1 MYFVKRFPR
10 NLNLWSYTV
19 RCCVV
24 MTTEKFTLNGLLSF
38 QKLKINLFSL
48 QCNTSLSG
56 LMMRKLIFLILCA
69 FSFNAFGL
77 QEAPVLVL
85 EEGKEFYEVGLH
97 LDILEDPTKKLSIH
111 DVNKPE
117 WAKKFKKSENKVP
130 NFGFSNSA
138 FWARLRVKNNSES
151 NKKWFFTQ
159 NYFTQDYITFYKK
172 DRGFWESVETG
183 DFLPFRT
190 KEIESRTFTFKMQP
204 ENESVYFIKIMGITN
219 RMNFTITSPE
229 ELFSGET
236 KNNLILGIFFGLV
249 FAMVAFNSFVY
260 FTTKSTSNIL
270 YVLYLFFYGVFIA
283 TIQGYGHRFIFP
295 DTAWML
301 NNGVAIQNALTQIFM
316 CLFTMSFLRLKEASP
331 RLNNLLKFIIFAN
344 VLLILSS
351 LIFDFSINYKFIF
364 VNVSMLFPT
373 IFFVGVYRSWMGDRP
388 AKYYLLSFSFMLL
401 GVALFVFM
409 IVGALPIN
417 FWTRYSILLGNAAQI
432 IILSMGLADQF
443 KKLQEEALHKE
454 EEAARNLQREV
465 DRQTIELRSKTEQL
479 EDLDQKK
486 TSFFQNI
493 SHELRTPL
501 TLIMNPL
508 ETIQKRYKDDED
520 VIVANK
526 NSKRLYRLL
535 NQLLDFQKLSAGKKE
550 LTLNKL
556 NLVSFIHTCG
566 DMFRSS
572 CTLKEIDFRLT
583 LNNGPFNADSVPV
596 FVKGEIDALEKIVF
610 NYLSNA
616 LKYSPIKSKITL
628 GLEKSEGEVK
638 ISVTDEGKGISKEN
652 QAKLFQVFSQ
662 VDESVTREYEGT
674 GLGLALV
681 KDLAT
686 HLKGEVGVE
695 SEEGKGSTF
704 WIKIPEYGHNS
715 IDILAVDEDT
725 SFYKNLKLEAGKTFK
740 VVASSLEAKK
750 IIQTH
755 DVKSILFDGQ
765 LVKDNS
771 KLIDWSHEFSPDSKK
786 VIISSQIQKEEFDNV
801 FKIISKDLKR
811 TEFLKE
817 IESLLVTE
825 KEADLTDHQV
835 RDWHLSESSEAD
847 HTHEESTNEEVQKNG
862 KELVLIVDDL
872 KDMRDLISRTLKKN
886 SYQILTAVDGQQGM
900 EMAKKFRPDLII
912 TDWMMPKMSGPEM
925 IKSLKGQTELGSIP
939 IILLTAKSDEESK
952 MLGIEIGAD
961 GFLGKPFND
970 QEMLSLVRNL
980 LSLKSREKEVEELNH
995 LLTENVLK
1003 RYLPPDLVE
1012 QIISGETS
1020 LDQKPETIAGTILFS
1035 DIVGFTS
1042 LSGKLRANKLARL
1055 LNEYLTEMVQ
1065 IIYKH
1070 GGTVD
1075 KFIGDAIMVI
1085 FGAPKELLPK
1095 DQAYRAAAC
1104 AKEMQEKMLE
1114 LNANWQNEGIPNLK
1128 MRIGIHQG
1136 PLVVGTFGCPERSDY
1151 TSIGPTVNIASRIE
1165 SACEPGEVFIS
1176 GELCDFLPE
1185 EMTEMAGMFELKG
1198 LTGEQY
1204 LYRLIQ

>member
-1 MYFVKRFPR
+1 
-10 NLNLWSYTV
+10 
-19 RCCVV
+19 
-24 MTTEKFTLNGLLSF
+24 
-38 QKLKINLFSL
+38 
-48 QCNTSLSG
+48 
-56 LMMRKLIFLILCA
+56 
-69 FSFNAFGL
+69 
-77 QEAPVLVL
+77 
-85 EEGKEFYEVGLH
+85 
-97 LDILEDPTKKLSIH
+97 
-111 DVNKPE
+111 
-117 WAKKFKKSENKVP
+117 
-130 NFGFSNSA
+130 
-138 FWARLRVKNNSES
+138 
-151 NKKWFFTQ
+151 
-159 NYFTQDYITFYKK
+159 
-172 DRGFWESVETG
+172 
-183 DFLPFRT
+183 
-190 KEIESRTFTFKMQP
+190 
-204 ENESVYFIKIMGITN
+204 
-219 RMNFTITSPE
+219 
-229 ELFSGET
+229 
-236 KNNLILGIFFGLV
+236 
-249 FAMVAFNSFVY
+249 
-260 FTTKSTSNIL
+260 
-270 YVLYLFFYGVFIA
+270 
-283 TIQGYGHRFIFP
+283 
-295 DTAWML
+295 ML
-301 NNGVAIQNALTQIFM
+301 NNGVAIQNGLTQIFM
-316 CLFTMSFLRLKEASP
+316 CLFTMSFLRLKEATP
-331 RLNNLLKFIIFAN
+331 KLNKLLQFIIMAN
-344 VLLILSS
+344 IILIISS

-388 AKYYLLSFSFMLL
+388 AKYYLLSFTFMLF

-417 FWTRYSILLGNAAQI
+417 FWTRYSMLLGNAAQI

-443 KKLQEEALHKE
+443 KKVQEEALHKE
-454 EEAARNLQREV
+454 EEAARNLKREV
-465 DRQTIELRSKTEQL
+465 DRQTIELRNKTEQL
-479 EDLDQKK
+479 EDLDQKQ

-550 LTLNKL
+550 LTLRKL

-572 CTLKEIDFRLT
+572 CTLKEIDFKLT
-583 LNNGPFNADSVPV
+583 LNNRPFKEDSEPV
-596 FVKGEIDALEKIVF
+596 FVQGEVDALEKIVF

-628 GLEKSEGEVK
+628 GLEKNEGEVK

-652 QAKLFQVFSQ
+652 QEKLFQVFSQ

-686 HLKGEVGVE
+686 HLKGQVGVE

-704 WIKIPEYGHNS
+704 WVKFPEHGLNS
-715 IDILAVDEDT
+715 IDFLAVDKNA
-725 SFYKNLKLEAGKTFK
+725 SFYKNLESDAQKTFK
-740 VVASSLEAKK
+740 VVSSSLEAKK
-750 IIQTH
+750 IIKTH
-755 DVKSILFDGQ
+755 HVKSILFDGQ
-765 LVKDNS
+765 MVKDDT
-771 KLIDWSHEFSPDSKK
+771 KLLDWSHEFAPDTKK
-786 VIISSQIQKEEFDNV
+786 VIISSKGQKEDFKNV
-801 FKIISKDLKR
+801 KVISKDLKNS
-811 TEFLKE
+811 EFLRE
-817 IESLLVTE
+817 IESLLIKE
-825 KEADLTDHQV
+825 DEADLTGHQV
-835 RDWHLSESSEAD
+835 KDWHLSESSEAD
-847 HTHEESTNEEVQKNG
+847 HTHEETINDEVQKNG

-872 KDMRDLISRTLKKN
+872 KDMRDLIARTLKKGQ
-886 SYQILTAVDGQQGM
+886 YQTLTAVDGKQGM
-900 EMAKKFRPDLII
+900 EMAKKFKPDLII
-912 TDWMMPKMSGPEM
+912 TDWMMPRMSGPEM
-925 IKSLKGQTELGSIP
+925 IKNLKGQTELGSIP

-952 MLGIEIGAD
+952 LMGIEIGAD

-1065 IIYKH
+1065 IIYRH

-1104 AKEMQEKMLE
+1104 AKDMQEKMLE
-1114 LNANWQNEGIPNLK
+1114 LNSKWEKEGIPHLK

-1185 EMTEMAGMFELKG
+1185 EMTEMAGMYELKG